1 MTYPFQNGAGVS
13 QCAALEAACDI
24 FSSGV
29 VAGPNIPMQRFI
41 KRDLGITAR
50 EPLSLSMVPGGRLLR
65 APVLSV
71 TARWEAQAA
80 VLRPRLKRLP
90 SLRQINLLPLA
101 PGRARCILFLNAP
114 ETVWEEDTPHIT
126 CRERQILA
134 RAVRGERREQVAFAL
149 GLSVSTVDMH
159 LRNLREKFG
168 LRTTNAVVARVVE
181 LGLCEEAPLRTGL

>member
-24 FSSGV
+24 FSSGI
-29 VAGPNIPMQRFI
+29 VAGPNAPMQTFL

-65 APVLSV
+65 APVLSA
-71 TARWEAQAA
+71 TARWAAQAT
-80 VLRPRLKRLP
+80 VLRPRVKRLP
-90 SLRQINLLPLA
+90 NLRQINLLPLA
-101 PGRARCILFLNAP
+101 PGRARCILFLN
-114 ETVWEEDTPHIT
+114 TEEFAAEENIPNIT
-126 CRERQILA
+126 RRERQILV

-149 GLSVSTVDMH
+149 GVSVSRVDMH

-181 LGLCEEAPLRTGL
+181 LGLCEEDALRTG